1 MRGIVSVKLMLPT
14 EEVWSS
20 DGIALE
26 VWPKVG
32 LSGIFKCKAKYRFIH
47 LLNTTNIS

>member
-1 MRGIVSVKLMLPT
+1 MRAVVSVKLMFPT
-14 EEVWSS
+14 EEVWSL

-32 LSGIFKCKAKYRFIH
+32 LSGIFKYKAKYRFIH
-47 LLNTTNIS
+47 LLT